1 VAEFFHIN
9 GLVSFFVKVLFDFPE
24 RAAAM
29 AGAFSGN
36 PLNVFGVNAESVH
49 ICMVLV
55 LISNFV
61 GII

>member
-1 VAEFFHIN
+1 V
-9 GLVSFFVKVLFDFPE
+9 
-24 RAAAM
+24 

-36 PLNVFGVNAESVH
+36 PLNVFGVNAESVD

-55 LISNFV
+55 LIFNFV